1 MTRIKICGIRRGAD
15 IDCLNE
21 LLPDYAGFVFA
32 KSRREVGL
40 KEAGDMMDGLDSC
53 IGRVG
58 VFQDQELEMVR
69 HYAECLK
76 LDVIQ
81 LHGNESEE
89 YIDALK
95 GYRIWRSEGIEA
107 GGTAGIE
114 KLSRISAARAEA
126 ILLDSSAAG
135 ASGGSGISFDWNL
148 IQNLKI
154 DKNLILAG
162 GLNLQNIEKAIRKVK
177 PWCVDVS
184 SGVEEDGMKSFEKIK
199 DFIEKVRSIK

>member
-1 MTRIKICGIRRGAD
+1 MTRIKICGIRSRQD

-32 KSRREVGL
+32 KSRRAVGL
-40 KEAGDMMDGLDSC
+40 REAGELIGSLDGR

-69 HYAECLK
+69 RYAECLK

-81 LHGNESEE
+81 LHGNESRE
-89 YIDALK
+89 YMDALK
-95 GYRIWRSEGIEA
+95 GYRIWKAEGIEA
-107 GGTAGIE
+107 GG
-114 KLSRISAARAEA
+114 AASLERLKGLGAVDAEA

-135 ASGGSGISFDWNL
+135 ARGGSGISFDWNL
-148 IQNLKI
+148 IQGLKT

-162 GLNLQNIEKAIRKVK
+162 GLNLQNVEQAIGEVK

-184 SGVEEDGMKSFEKIK
+184 SGVEEDGMKSFKKIK

>member
-1 MTRIKICGIRRGAD
+1 M
-15 IDCLNE
+15 
-21 LLPDYAGFVFA
+21 FA

-40 KEAGDMMDGLDSC
+40 REAGELIGSLDGR

-58 VFQDQELEMVR
+58 VFQDQELELVR
-69 HYAECLK
+69 RYAECLK

-81 LHGNESEE
+81 LHGNESRE
-89 YIDALK
+89 YVEALK
-95 GYRIWRSEGIEA
+95 GYRIWKAEGIET
-107 GGTAGIE
+107 GG
-114 KLSRISAARAEA
+114 AASLERLKGLGAVNAEA

-135 ASGGSGISFDWNL
+135 ARGGSGISFDWNL
-148 IQNLKI
+148 IKDLKT

-162 GLNLQNIEKAIRKVK
+162 GLNLQNVEQAIGEVK

-184 SGVEEDGMKSFEKIK
+184 SGVEEDGMKSFKKIK

>member
-1 MTRIKICGIRRGAD
+1 MTRIKVCGIKRSSD
-15 IDCLNE
+15 VDCLNE

-32 KSRREVGL
+32 RSRRAVGL
-40 KEAGDMMDGLDSC
+40 REAGELIGALDSC

-58 VFQDQELEMVR
+58 VFQDQELETVR

-89 YIDALK
+89 YIDALR
-95 GYRIWRSEGIEA
+95 GFRIWRVGAIEA
-107 GGTAGIE
+107 GVASSLE
-114 KLSRISAARAEA
+114 KLDRICSMEVEA
-126 ILLDSSAAG
+126 VLLDSCAG
-135 ASGGSGISFDWNL
+135 GARGGSGISFDWNL
-148 IQNLKI
+148 LQNLKT

-162 GLNLQNIEKAIRKVK
+162 GLNLQNVEKAIGKVK

-184 SGVEEDGMKSFEKIK
+184 SGVEEDGMKSYKKIK
-199 DFIEKVRSIK
+199 YFIEKVRSIK

>member
-1 MTRIKICGIRRGAD
+1 MTRIKICGIRSGAD

-32 KSRREVGL
+32 KSRREVRL
-40 KEAGDMMDGLDSC
+40 KEAGELIGCMDSC

-69 HYAECLK
+69 HYAECLR

-81 LHGNESEE
+81 LHGNEGEE
-89 YIDALK
+89 YMDALK
-95 GYRIWRSEGIEA
+95 GYRIWKAEGIEA
-107 GGTAGIE
+107 GGAAGIE
-114 KLSRISAARAEA
+114 KLNRISSTKAEA

-135 ASGGSGISFDWNL
+135 ARGGSGISFDWNL
-148 IQNLKI
+148 VQDLKTN
-154 DKNLILAG
+154 KNLILAG
-162 GLNLQNIEKAIRKVK
+162 GLNLQNIEKAIGKVK

-184 SGVEEDGMKSFEKIK
+184 SGVEEDGMKSFKKIK

>member
-1 MTRIKICGIRRGAD
+1 MTRIKICGIRSRQD
-15 IDCLNE
+15 IDCMNE

-40 KEAGDMMDGLDSC
+40 REAGELIGSLDGR

-58 VFQDQELEMVR
+58 VFKDQELELVKR
-69 HYAECLK
+69 YAECLK

-81 LHGNESEE
+81 LHGNESRE
-89 YIDALK
+89 YVAALK
-95 GYRIWRSEGIEA
+95 GYRIWKAVCIET
-107 GGTAGIE
+107 GGAASIE
-114 KLSRISAARAEA
+114 RLEEVGAVKAEA
-126 ILLDSSAAG
+126 ILFDSSVKG
-135 ASGGSGISFDWNL
+135 ARGGSGISFDWNL
-148 IQNLKI
+148 IKDMKT

-162 GLNLQNIEKAIRKVK
+162 GLNLQNVEQAIREVK

-184 SGVEEDGMKSFEKIK
+184 SGVEEDGMKNFKKIK